1 MYLSIL
7 HLAGSA
13 GLCHCTDKLV
23 GLAPFSASLRF
34 CTVVVGSENQIQQCL
49 LHINSHY
56 INMGVACICKKKSH
70 TSVDLNIQ
78 AIWFGSIIF
87 SATLPCCQQLQLGG
101 LKCSVMVKIFMPT
114 PSNVQNFFVA
124 HPWMSTNIFYPPP
137 PLYGCAVV
145 LTCISWGIIT
155 QKVLC
160 APCEPPNIL
169 QPPKFSKRFHAN
181 PIWTPLSFK
190 SPNTFKII

>member
-137 PLYGCAVV
+137 PIVWLCRSINMHIMRYNNSKGFVRPLWTSKHFAAPQV
-145 LTCISWGIIT
+145 LQKISC
-155 QKVLC
+155 QPYLN
-160 APCEPPNIL
+160 PPI
-169 QPPKFSKRFHAN
+169 F
-181 PIWTPLSFK
+181 
-190 SPNTFKII
+190 